1 MLIFLAIP
9 EDAVLQDVKMTSTPT
24 YIPPTETIVGFT
36 AVLLGLGDS
45 GFNTQIMG
53 ILGLLYKVGTKTTL
67 KPNSII
73 TQSKPFSRMS
83 QHQLSP
89 CINSLKVS
97 LLPLVSFMLQGCFQ
111 DISKNLILLK
121 ISLSH
126 STKISTMKTLKSS
139 CSNMAASN
147 SNDFHTTWNC
157 LLLTC

>member
-53 ILGLLYKVGTKTTL
+53 ILGLLYKVSYL
-67 KPNSII
+67 NQAEFYY
-73 TQSKPFSRMS
+73 TQGKPFSRMN
-83 QHQLSP
+83 QHQRSP

-97 LLPLVSFMLQGCFQ
+97 LLPLVSFMLQGCFLA
-111 DISKNLILLK
+111 ILIKYHCVTQLKLLK
-121 ISLSH
+121 
-126 STKISTMKTLKSS
+126 MKT
-139 CSNMAASN
+139 
-147 SNDFHTTWNC
+147 
-157 LLLTC
+157 

>member
-53 ILGLLYKVGTKTTL
+53 ILGLLYKVSYHSLNPYFIT
-67 KPNSII
+67 
-73 TQSKPFSRMS
+73 TQSKRFSRMN
-83 QHQLSP
+83 QHQHSP

-97 LLPLVSFMLQGCFQ
+97 LLPSVSFMLQGRFL
-111 DISKNLILLK
+111 DILILNHLHVILFYSK
-121 ISLSH
+121 MSFCH
-126 STKISTMKTLKSS
+126 SAK
-139 CSNMAASN
+139 
-147 SNDFHTTWNC
+147 NC
-157 LLLTC
+157 HDEN

>member
-53 ILGLLYKVGTKTTL
+53 ILGLLYKVSYHSLNPYFIT
-67 KPNSII
+67 
-73 TQSKPFSRMS
+73 TQSKRFSRMN
-83 QHQLSP
+83 QHQHSP

-97 LLPLVSFMLQGCFQ
+97 LLPLVSFMLQGRFLG
-111 DISKNLILLK
+111 IFIMNI
-121 ISLSH
+121 
-126 STKISTMKTLKSS
+126 
-139 CSNMAASN
+139 
-147 SNDFHTTWNC
+147 
-157 LLLTC
+157 